1 MDVTTFIRRMPKAE
15 LHVHLESTMEP
26 ALRLELARRNG
37 VDFPYRT
44 SEETA
49 ATYVY
54 LDIMMWFVILNG
66 RPAGNARE
74 GRCWVAD

>member
-1 MDVTTFIRRMPKAE
+1 MPKAE

-37 VDFPYRT
+37 VDLPYRT
-44 SEETA
+44 SEEMA

-54 LDIMMWFVILNG
+54 PDIMMWFVILNG
-66 RPAGNARE
+66 RSDGNAR
-74 GRCWVAD
+74 